1 MQPLDLIQ
9 KYYTPG
15 TRVYDIY
22 MAHAEDVTREALRI
36 VERHPELAVDVR
48 FIEEAAMLHDI
59 GIFKTDAPG
68 IDCFGKLPYICHGY
82 LGHDLMVEEG
92 YPRHA
97 LVCERHTGT
106 GLSRETIRE
115 HKLPLP
121 CRDLLPVSLEEQII
135 CFADKFYSKS
145 KPGVRK
151 SRKKV
156 RRGIMKH
163 NRRDVE
169 VFDNWCEMFL

>member
-1 MQPLDLIQ
+1 MQPLDIIH
-9 KYYTPG
+9 KFYSPG
-15 TRVYDIY
+15 TRLYEIY
-22 MAHAEDVTREALRI
+22 MAHAKDVTREALRI
-36 VERHPELAVDVR
+36 TQKHPELAVDVK

-59 GIFKTDAPG
+59 GIFKTNAPG
-68 IDCFGKLPYICHGY
+68 IDCFGELPYICHGY
-82 LGHDLMVEEG
+82 LGHDLLIEEG

-106 GLSRETIRE
+106 GLSRETIRK

-121 CRDLLPVSLEEQII
+121 CRDLIPVSLEEQII

-151 SRKKV
+151 SHKRV

-163 NRRDVE
+163 DRRDVE
-169 VFDNWCEMFL
+169 VFDKWCEMFL